1 MYTYMY
7 IYIYIYIWYMI
18 SLQSL
23 HTQVKKTNK
32 FLRFISINFGSE
44 ESTCLLLKKNVE
56 VGDKGV
62 QQIEGF

>member
-7 IYIYIYIWYMI
+7 IYIYLHMIYDII
-18 SLQSL
+18 TKPI